1 MVGAFDCQR
10 RAESDRPPTS
20 NRLTNGWQAHT
31 SLSPRFKT
39 NLTATAANNVAEGPV
54 SPSARLT
61 QFAGV
66 SFWIFDVSTFCT
78 SITGTL
84 ACASFPESSPPLG

>member
-1 MVGAFDCQR
+1 M
-10 RAESDRPPTS
+10 
-20 NRLTNGWQAHT
+20 

-39 NLTATAANNVAEGPV
+39 NLTATAANHVAEGPV

-78 SITGTL
+78 SNTGTL
-84 ACASFPESSPPLG
+84 ASAAFQVVVAPRPLAAVEPCEAHTQGAPLDRYS